1 MVRELAAYLVGGPP
15 STYPV
20 VRGEENLDG
29 SYLCCRGLSG
39 ICLDPLD
46 PVVPHVAGFMTL
58 FTRIRMRSR
67 AYHETVRGHVST
79 GRLQVLAVYAAPCK
93 FRLQVCDLKA

>member
-1 MVRELAAYLVGGPP
+1 MLAVGGPP
-15 STYPV
+15 SVYPV
-20 VRGEENLDG
+20 VGGEENLDG
-29 SYLCCRGLSG
+29 SYLCCHGLLG

-46 PVVPHVAGFMTL
+46 PVVPRGGLHDLIHQPG
-58 FTRIRMRSR
+58 SGCD
-67 AYHETVRGHVST
+67 AYHETVRGRVST